1 MNDFL
6 QNISYILKVCLSA
19 NILTFLVDYLFLEEF
34 VIFLK
39 YAVYCVTFISVC
51 VNLYFKWKHA
61 KMEIEIKQ
69 LRKKDAENE
78 ANNRFIFN
86 SKYSEE
92 DELK

>member
-6 QNISYILKVCLSA
+6 ENISHILKICLSA
-19 NILTFLVDYLFLEEF
+19 NILTFVIDFLFLEDM
-34 VIFLK
+34 VILLK
-39 YAVYCVTFISVC
+39 YAVYCIAFISVC

-61 KMEIEIKQ
+61 KMEMEIKQ

-92 DELK
+92 DEPK